1 MVNKNKGQLH
11 DSTKNVYQ
19 TKSDFEKIT
28 EQLINFIKYL
38 GYLGKK
44 AKEIET
50 LSDIID
56 SSVDGLAGVIEETTA
71 TIQQLEA
78 VLDQQVERWPN

>member
-38 GYLGKK
+38 GYLGRKQKK
-44 AKEIET
+44 LKHCPI
-50 LSDIID
+50 
-56 SSVDGLAGVIEETTA
+56 
-71 TIQQLEA
+71 
-78 VLDQQVERWPN
+78 